1 MPKKQHRASDEGHG
15 RLSPT
20 LSPFDDEAYETA
32 FGGYL
37 NGDVG
42 SASARKLPVRRR
54 PFERLRDEQAV
65 MPLALGLYRLQQASS
80 AWTVAAR
87 LVGVEKPCTGLTV
100 EGPTPGTRFPV

>member
-80 AWTVAAR
+80 ARAVAAR
-87 LVGVEKPCTGLTV
+87 LVGVEDPCTGLTV
-100 EGPTPGTRFPV
+100 EGPTAGTRFPV